1 MPRANPLQ
9 SAFNA
14 GEIGPRLASRVDFA
28 KYQNAGA
35 RVENLIPLPQG
46 GLARRPGTR
55 FIAQAQDHTKRPR
68 LFPFEFSTEQAYV
81 LEGCDGCF
89 RFFRDKGQI
98 VVSDTDAVISNGTFD
113 SGLADWDDRSGGGA
127 LINHEVFGN
136 EEIDLLQFAQIGN
149 QTFGD
154 VAVNASSTGL
164 RFEAPADGN
173 VAVATLSVSVVAV
186 AFDAVAR
193 IYTDVSGSPGVQ
205 VGVDSDT
212 VTLNAAGP
220 VTFSW
225 STKPVVVSGMRY
237 WVVFSDITANGA
249 GNVGVSQCSDQG
261 APLASGFNDTIT
273 SIADQSGG
281 WTAGRDLRGRVQIE
295 TAASN
300 GVLALIGSGGDVAS
314 AEQGVVTTNTG
325 QEHVLRFRVIGAPG
339 DTISVRI
346 GNTSEG
352 DQVLTE
358 TEVKTGFHSIAFT
371 PEMSP
376 FHVQFRNGSG
386 KTVYVDDVALVG
398 SGVGAKAPL
407 ELTTPYQEADLQT
420 LKWAQSADV
429 MYFAHPDHPPHKLER
444 RGNTTWS
451 LVEVDFDDGPY
462 LDENTTGSMTL
473 NPSAATGVGITISA
487 AGHSPFSISDVGRLV
502 RLRPSGD
509 PGYAV
514 ITEFISP
521 EQVKADVKRDFGNAN
536 ATANWRLGAW
546 SAGRGYP
553 SVVTFFEQRLVWA
566 NTKNQPQSFW
576 MSQSGDLERMRPDSF
591 EGGAIEVQDDD
602 GLDFTI
608 AADQVNAI
616 RWMSPGRQLILGT
629 SGGEWSVTSDGPV
642 LTPLD
647 LTVRREST
655 NGSANILPVR
665 ISSIVLFVQRAK
677 RKLREFVFSF
687 ETDGFR
693 TPDLTILA
701 DHISESGI
709 REVIYQQEPD
719 SQVHCLREDGVLAT
733 LTYRRE
739 QDVVGWSRHLLGGSY
754 QGGHAVIES
763 MAAIPGSA
771 VAGSENLDEAWVV
784 VMRTINGV
792 TRRYIEVF
800 EPLFEGPNL
809 EEFEDVAAF
818 DAEVL
823 AAQTDSFYV
832 DSGLVLDNPVNI
844 TGIDLLAFADGFEV
858 WPGGVSA
865 PPEGWTQIGGVGSV
879 GQEAI
884 NGVTEGSFSV
894 VFGGSG
900 ATLSKSF
907 DFTGVD
913 RLVLDFA
920 GAGKEI
926 TIEVDGNQVFSEPE
940 PSGSRTIDVSS
951 VTGTQTLA
959 LIMSAISAGSL
970 YVDNL
975 RFLGAGSGASR
986 VVVTAPAHGL
996 AEGDSVDLTG
1006 IVGLEELN
1014 GQRFTI
1020 ANVTTDTFELTGADA
1035 SGLGLYQSGGEA
1047 RLAVTTIAGLD
1058 HLEGETVKI
1067 QGNGATLPEQVVS
1080 GGAITIDV
1088 PVSKAVVGLG
1098 YRHIFKSLKLA
1109 SGAAAGTA
1117 VAKVKRVHGVA
1128 LVLLHSLGIRIGPS
1142 LDRLE
1147 DVPLREVKDAMD
1159 AAVPLFTGERYVS
1172 FDGDYERDAR
1182 IVIAGDAPLPFTLL
1196 AAAPE
1201 LKTNEQV

>member
-14 GEIGPRLASRVDFA
+14 GEIGPRLAARVDFA

-55 FIAQAQDHTKRPR
+55 FVAPAQDHGKRPR
-68 LFPFEFSTEQAYV
+68 LIPFEFSTEQAYV

-89 RFFRDKGQI
+89 RFFRNKGQL
-98 VVSDTDAVISNGTFD
+98 VVSDTDAVISNGNFD
-113 SGLADWDDRSGGGA
+113 SDLTDWADRSTGGA
-127 LINHEVFGN
+127 SIAHDFLSREVVST
-136 EEIDLLQFAQIGN
+136 IDNAS
-149 QTFGD
+149 
-154 VAVNASSTGL
+154 VAVRAVGQGVANRRFVGFKFLATAAGVVKGVDVQVIEVPSASDAT
-164 RFEAPADGN
+164 AYIYDDGG
-173 VAVATLSVSVVAV
+173 AG
-186 AFDAVAR
+186 
-193 IYTDVSGSPGVQ
+193 GSPGAQ
-205 VGVDSDT
+205 IGVDSDQINIST
-212 VTLNAAGP
+212 GGVA
-220 VTFSW
+220 TFSW
-225 STKPVVVSGMRY
+225 PGNGPPVSASQSY
-237 WVVFSDITANGA
+237 WVILDFQSPAPAQVNLSECA
-249 GNVGVSQCSDQG
+249 DQG
-261 APLASGFNDTIT
+261 GNFASG
-273 SIADQSGG
+273 SADVLLDLSDVGPGG
-281 WTAGRDLRGRVQIE
+281 TPSAGREWRMSVQIE
-295 TAASN
+295 TGSAN
-300 GVLALIGSGGDVAS
+300 GSLALIGNGSDVAS
-314 AEQGVVTTNTG
+314 AEQVVATSNAG
-325 QEHVLRFRVIGAPG
+325 QEHVLRFRVIGTAG
-339 DTISVRI
+339 DAIKVRI
-346 GNTSEG
+346 GNTTEG
-352 DQVLTE
+352 DQVLAE
-358 TEVKTGFHSIAFT
+358 TEARSGFHSIAFT
-371 PEMSP
+371 PVTSP
-376 FHVQFRNGSG
+376 FFVQFRNGAG
-386 KTVYVDDVALVG
+386 KTLYVDEVSLVG
-398 SGVGAKAPL
+398 SGAGAAAPL
-407 ELTTPYQEADLQT
+407 ELTSPYREADLQT

-487 AGHSPFSISDVGRLV
+487 AGHSPFSVGDVGRLV

-514 ITEFISP
+514 ITEFVSP
-521 EQVKADVKRDFGNAN
+521 EQVKADVKRNFGNAN

-566 NTKNQPQSFW
+566 NTKSQPQSFW
-576 MSQSGDLERMRPDSF
+576 MSQSGDLEKMRPDSF

-655 NGSANILPVR
+655 NGSANTLPVR

-754 QGGHAVIES
+754 QGGNAVIES
-763 MAAIPGSA
+763 MAAIPGSPA
-771 VAGSENLDEAWVV
+771 AGSENLDEAWVA
-784 VMRTINGV
+784 VMRTINGA
-792 TRRYIEVF
+792 TYRSIEVL
-800 EPLFEGPNL
+800 EAPFEGPNP
-809 EEFEDVAAF
+809 ESFADGVAF
-818 DAEVL
+818 DAAVL
-823 AAQTDSFYV
+823 AAQAEAFYV
-832 DSGLVLDNPVNI
+832 DAGL
-844 TGIDLLAFADGFEV
+844 TYQG
-858 WPGGVSA
+858 
-865 PPEGWTQIGGVGSV
+865 PPTV
-879 GQEAI
+879 
-884 NGVTEGSFSV
+884 
-894 VFGGSG
+894 
-900 ATLSKSF
+900 TLS
-907 DFTGVD
+907 
-913 RLVLDFA
+913 
-920 GAGKEI
+920 
-926 TIEVDGNQVFSEPE
+926 
-940 PSGSRTIDVSS
+940 
-951 VTGTQTLA
+951 
-959 LIMSAISAGSL
+959 
-970 YVDNL
+970 
-975 RFLGAGSGASR
+975 
-986 VVVTAPAHGL
+986 
-996 AEGDSVDLTG
+996 
-1006 IVGLEELN
+1006 
-1014 GQRFTI
+1014 
-1020 ANVTTDTFELTGADA
+1020 
-1035 SGLGLYQSGGEA
+1035 
-1047 RLAVTTIAGLD
+1047 GLD
-1058 HLEGETVKI
+1058 HLEGETVAVLAD
-1067 QGNGATLPEQVVS
+1067 GALHPDRV
-1080 GGAITIDV
+1080 
-1088 PVSKAVVGLG
+1088 VVGGSISLETPAG
-1098 YRHIFKSLKLA
+1098 IAHVGLPYRHVFTSLKLA
-1109 SGAAAGTA
+1109 AGAAAGTA

-1142 LDRLE
+1142 LDKLK

-1159 AAVPLFTGERYVS
+1159 TAVPLFTGERYVS

-1182 IVIAGDAPLPFTLL
+1182 IVIAGDDPLPFTLL

-1201 LKTNEQV
+1201 LKTNEQI

>member
-1 MPRANPLQ
+1 MPRANPIQ

-14 GEIGPRLASRVDFA
+14 GEIGPRLAARVDFA

-55 FIAQAQDHTKRPR
+55 FIAPAQDHAKRSR
-68 LFPFEFSTEQAYV
+68 LIPFEFSTEQAYV

-89 RFFRDKGQI
+89 RFFRNKGQL
-98 VVSDTDAVISNGTFD
+98 VVSDTDAVISNGNLDTD
-113 SGLADWDDRSGGGA
+113 LTDWDDRSSGGA
-127 LINHEVFGN
+127 SVAQELLNAES
-136 EEIDLLQFAQIGN
+136 IDTLQFATIASRFWGDAASAGRKHIGLQFTAAAN
-149 QTFGD
+149 GS
-154 VAVNASSTGL
+154 VASASISINAHTTDL
-164 RFEAPADGN
+164 LAE
-173 VAVATLSVSVVAV
+173 ATLW
-186 AFDAVAR
+186 
-193 IYTDVSGSPGVQ
+193 TDNAGSPGVQ
-205 VGVDSDT
+205 VGLASAQININT
-212 VTLNAAGP
+212 PGTY
-220 VTFSW
+220 TFIF
-225 STKPVVVSGMRY
+225 STKPAVTASTTY
-237 WVVFSDITANGA
+237 WIVFGDTSSTGI
-249 GNVGVSQCSDQG
+249 VGIDFCADQG
-261 APLASGFNDTIT
+261 SDFASGSADTIT
-273 SIADQSGG
+273 AITDVGPGG
-281 WTAGRDLRGRVQIE
+281 IPLAGEELRSRVLIE
-295 TAASN
+295 TATSN
-300 GVLALIGSGGDVAS
+300 GVLALIGTGSDIAA
-314 AEQGVVTTNTG
+314 AEQVVATTNIG

-352 DQVLTE
+352 DQVLAE
-358 TEVKTGFHSIAFT
+358 TEAKTGFHSIAFT

-376 FHVQFRNGSG
+376 FYVQFRNAAS
-386 KTVYVDDVALVG
+386 KTIYVDDVALVG
-398 SGVGAKAPL
+398 SGAAAAAPL
-407 ELTTPYQEADLQT
+407 ELTTPYRESDLQT

-462 LDENTTGSMTL
+462 LDENTTGTMTL

-487 AGHSPFSISDVGRLV
+487 VGHSPFSTNDVGRLV

-566 NTKNQPQSFW
+566 NTKSQPQSFW
-576 MSQSGDLERMRPDSF
+576 MSQSGDLEKMRPDSF
-591 EGGAIEVQDDD
+591 EGGTIEVQDDD

-763 MAAIPGSA
+763 MAAIPGGPA
-771 VAGSENLDEAWVV
+771 AGSENLDEAWVA
-784 VMRTINGV
+784 VMRTINGATYRSV
-792 TRRYIEVF
+792 EVF
-800 EPLFEGPNL
+800 EPPFEGPNPESFANEL
-809 EEFEDVAAF
+809 AF
-818 DAEVL
+818 DAAVL
-823 AAQTDSFYV
+823 AAQSKAFYV
-832 DSGLVLDNPVNI
+832 DAGL
-844 TGIDLLAFADGFEV
+844 TYQG
-858 WPGGVSA
+858 A
-865 PPEGWTQIGGVGSV
+865 P
-879 GQEAI
+879 
-884 NGVTEGSFSV
+884 
-894 VFGGSG
+894 
-900 ATLSKSF
+900 TL
-907 DFTGVD
+907 
-913 RLVLDFA
+913 
-920 GAGKEI
+920 
-926 TIEVDGNQVFSEPE
+926 
-940 PSGSRTIDVSS
+940 
-951 VTGTQTLA
+951 TL
-959 LIMSAISAGSL
+959 
-970 YVDNL
+970 
-975 RFLGAGSGASR
+975 
-986 VVVTAPAHGL
+986 T
-996 AEGDSVDLTG
+996 
-1006 IVGLEELN
+1006 
-1014 GQRFTI
+1014 
-1020 ANVTTDTFELTGADA
+1020 
-1035 SGLGLYQSGGEA
+1035 
-1047 RLAVTTIAGLD
+1047 GLD
-1058 HLEGETVKI
+1058 HLEGETVAVLVD
-1067 QGNGATLPEQVVS
+1067 GALHPDRVVT
-1080 GGAITIDV
+1080 GGS
-1088 PVSKAVVGLG
+1088 VSLETPASTAHVGLP
-1098 YRHIFKSLKLA
+1098 YRHVFTSLKLA
-1109 SGAAAGTA
+1109 SGAAVGTA
-1117 VAKVKRVHGVA
+1117 VAKIKRVHGVA

-1142 LDRLE
+1142 LDKLE

-1159 AAVPLFTGERYVS
+1159 KAVPLFTGERYVS

-1201 LKTNEQV
+1201 LKTNEQI